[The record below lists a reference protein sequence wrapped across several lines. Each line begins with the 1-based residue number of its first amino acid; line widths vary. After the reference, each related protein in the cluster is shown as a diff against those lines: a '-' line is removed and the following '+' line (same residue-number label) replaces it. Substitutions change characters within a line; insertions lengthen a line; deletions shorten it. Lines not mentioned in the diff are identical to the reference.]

1 MFYSRNNA
9 GAYSRRYKNGAD
21 DRTGDCPRRRLLLWL
36 LPFLLAFVAGVAQQ
50 PDQSAPAAA
59 RTWRISGK
67 VVDGRSGQALAR
79 CVVEINPTTARNRS
93 LSTETGDDGQ
103 FVFDG
108 LSLGKY
114 QLSAARRGYLTQSY
128 QEHESFSTAVAV
140 GPELK
145 SEGLLFNLTPQA
157 IFYGVVTDE
166 TGEPVRRAQV
176 QLFEDRDRDGVR
188 STQHRQT
195 VMTDDRGM
203 YEIPNIAPAN
213 YFLAV
218 TAQPWYARGAG
229 SMVMHLSNAPGG
241 AQENETASQL
251 DVAYATTFYPNA
263 TDSDDATPVPIKG
276 GERVEID
283 LTLVAQHATRLR
295 LPIPRDEQGRFGV
308 SLTQSIFGQAEQVA
322 TGMQMSSDG
331 VMEVDGILPGRY
343 DVTLTTYAGNRPEV
357 TQFSADLAG
366 GATRLNEAGGTE
378 EVSVVGKV
386 ISIDAKIPSGSISL
400 FSSHP
405 RRDYGGPID
414 RAGEFSIK
422 VPPGAYEVIGR
433 IPQMYLASVAS
444 PNAAVKGR
452 MLEVK
457 AGDAPK
463 LEIISGSGWG
473 QIDGVAES
481 SGHATG
487 GVMVVL
493 APEDAK
499 DNHIL
504 FRRDQSDSDGT
515 FSLFNIIPGRYRLL
529 AIDGGWDLAWAD
541 PNVLGAFLKKSIPI
555 QIRANEKLKQTIE
568 VQVR

>member
-9 GAYSRRYKNGAD
+9 GAQWRRYKKGAHD
-21 DRTGDCPRRRLLLWL
+21 GAGNCLRGPLLLCA

-50 PDQSAPAAA
+50 PDQPAPAAA

-108 LSLGKY
+108 LALGKY

-128 QEHESFSTAVAV
+128 QEHETFSTAVAV

-145 SEGLLFNLTPQA
+145 SEGLLFHLMPQA
-157 IFYGVVTDE
+157 IFYGVVSDE
-166 TGEPVRRAQV
+166 AGEPVRGAQV
-176 QLFEDRDRDGVR
+176 KLFEDRDREGVR
-188 STQHRQT
+188 STQQRQT
-195 VMTDDRGM
+195 VVTDDRGM

-218 TAQPWYARGAG
+218 SAQPWYARGAG
-229 SMVMHLSNAPGG
+229 PHINNPPGG
-241 AQENETASQL
+241 AEESETASQL
-251 DVAYATTFYPNA
+251 DVAYPTTFYPNA
-263 TDSDDATPVPIKG
+263 TDSDDATPIPIKG
-276 GERVEID
+276 GERIQID
-283 LTLVAQHATRLR
+283 VTLIAQHAVRLR
-295 LPIPRDEQGRFGV
+295 LPVARDQQGGFGV
-308 SLTQSIFGQAEQVA
+308 SLTQSVFGQVEQVA
-322 TGMQMSSDG
+322 TGAQTTQNG
-331 VMEVDGILPGRY
+331 VLEVDGVLPGRY
-343 DVTLTTYAGNRPEV
+343 DVALTTYAGNRPQV
-357 TQFSADLAG
+357 TQFTAEVAA
-366 GATRLNEAGGTE
+366 GATQLNEEGATE

-386 ISIDAKIPSGSISL
+386 ISIDGKIPSGSISL
-400 FSSHP
+400 LGTHP
-405 RRDYGGPID
+405 RRDYGEQID

-422 VPPGAYEVIGR
+422 VPPGDYEVVGR
-433 IPQMYLASVAS
+433 IPQKYLASIAS
-444 PNAAVKGR
+444 PNAPVKGR

-457 AGDAPK
+457 PGDAPK
-463 LEIISGSGWG
+463 LEIIAGSGWG
-473 QIDGVAES
+473 QIDGVAEL

-493 APEDAK
+493 APEDAQ

-515 FSLFNIIPGRYRLL
+515 FSLFDIIPGRYRLL

-541 PNVLGAFLKKSIPI
+541 PNVLDAFLKKSMPI

-568 VQVR
+568 VQSR